1 MLTAFLA
8 WLRRDMHVAFRN
20 APMFLGGL
28 TQPILVILVFGNLMP
43 RLGLVTPDFAIIMVP
58 GLMAISVLM
67 SGVQGLLMP
76 LATDLSGTREVDER
90 ILSPLS
96 PLAVALER
104 ILAGALQSSIIGL
117 LALPIMLFLMHEVRG
132 FDLRPNWIILLPI
145 VLACGFLASA
155 FGLTL
160 GTLVQPR
167 YAGILFS
174 ILLGPMMLFGCAYYP
189 WRAMDSMGLVQWAFC
204 LNPLVFISEAMRLC
218 VTPERP
224 HMAAPLILAGIVF
237 YGAFFTWSGT
247 RFFEKRTIA

>member
-1 MLTAFLA
+1 MTAFLA
-8 WLRRDMHVAFRN
+8 WLRRDLHVALRN
-20 APMFLGGL
+20 APLLMGGL

-43 RLGLVTPDFAIIMVP
+43 RLGLVPPDFAFVMVP

-76 LATDLSGTREVDER
+76 LAADLSGTREVDER
-90 ILSPLS
+90 ILSPLP

-104 ILAGALQSSIIGL
+104 ILAGAIQSSITGL
-117 LALPIMLFLMHEVRG
+117 LALPIMLFLMSEVRG
-132 FDLRPNWIILLPI
+132 LNLTPDWV
-145 VLACGFLASA
+145 VLVPVVLGCGFLAAA

-189 WRAMDSMGLVQWAFC
+189 WRAMDSMGFVQWLFC
-204 LNPLVFISEAMRLC
+204 INPLVFISEAMRSC

-224 HMAAPLILAGIVF
+224 HMQSWMIFTGLIGYAW
-237 YGAFFTWSGT
+237 FFTWMGT
-247 RFFEKRTIA
+247 KLFEKRTIS